1 MAWRGQSGASRLH
14 RRTLRAA
21 GAYLR
26 ASVTYNFGLKLL
38 SIAAAFAVWFFVNV
52 SERDA
57 EKALQI
63 AVEKLNRPANLIDV
77 SPRVDFVAVRVSG
90 PRVLLNG
97 ITQENLAF
105 TLDLKD
111 VRPGPASFKLQA
123 ESLDLP
129 RGVKVVML
137 TPSEITLEFARLV
150 RRSVPVR
157 VAYSGKPSGELR
169 IVETRVTPE
178 SVEVTGPEGH
188 VERMKNV
195 ETAPI
200 DLSKASAGSIE
211 RNVELEQPREYMT
224 FSASAV
230 HVEILL
236 EEPEATRVLKNLPIV
251 VRNTEYRTS
260 VTPEKAQVTVRGPR
274 SVVQSLELIQ
284 GAVYI
289 DASERAPGQY
299 DVTPAADLPA
309 ALEVVRWDPPTVRL
323 QVRREKRKKDGN

>member
-1 MAWRGQSGASRLH
+1 MAWREQFGPARL
-14 RRTLRAA
+14 RRPTLRQT
-21 GAYLR
+21 GTYLR
-26 ASVTYNFGLKLL
+26 TSVTHNAGLKLL

-57 EKALQI
+57 EKSLQI

-77 SPRVDFVAVRVSG
+77 SPRVDFVSVRVIG

-129 RGVKVVML
+129 RGVKVSML
-137 TPSEITLEFARLV
+137 TPSEITFEFARLV

-157 VAYSGKPSGELR
+157 VAYSGKPPGELR

-178 SVEVTGPEGH
+178 SVEVTGPEAH

-195 ETAPI
+195 ETQPI
-200 DLSKASAGSIE
+200 DLSKATAGVIE
-211 RNVELEQPREYMT
+211 RNVDLEQPREYMT
-224 FSASAV
+224 FSASAA
-230 HVEILL
+230 HVEIQL

-251 VRNTEYRTS
+251 VRNTDYRTS
-260 VTPEKAQVTVRGPR
+260 VTPEKAHLTVRGPR
-274 SVVQSLELIQ
+274 SAVQSLELIQ
-284 GAVYI
+284 GTVYI

-309 ALEVVRWDPPTVRL
+309 VIEVVRWEPATVQL
-323 QVRREKRKKDGN
+323 HVRREKRKSDGN